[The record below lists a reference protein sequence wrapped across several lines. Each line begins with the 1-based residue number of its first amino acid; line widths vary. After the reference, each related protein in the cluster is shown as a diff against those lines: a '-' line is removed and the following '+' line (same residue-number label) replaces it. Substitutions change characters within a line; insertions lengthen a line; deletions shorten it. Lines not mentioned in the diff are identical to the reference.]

1 MASWSY
7 VGVGAGTS
15 PTSGNVT
22 PTEPTGAA
30 QGDLLVCVISYRSSA
45 AFTAP
50 AGWTIVQQESSGNT
64 DVDVSTSIASGL
76 IAYIVRGA
84 SAPSYTFTRTGG
96 DIAIARVV
104 AYTPV
109 GGTIT
114 FDESNSATLGS
125 ASTTVSMTGLT
136 TNAADSLIVVGAC
149 GASNS
154 TATAFV
160 AATDPS
166 TGSGASSTTTAGTI
180 VSGTWRRRNSTGSTN
195 GADTNISIADAVRA
209 TAGATGDIQ
218 YTAAAS
224 RCHVIVGAAFTLTP
238 SGATLTA
245 DAGSFALTGVAAGLG
260 LTRTIAGDVGSCAL
274 TGNATGLTTSR
285 VLTASAG
292 AFTQT
297 GVDAGLSAG
306 NNLTASAQS
315 FALSGIAA
323 GLLRQSTLTASGGS
337 FTLTGNTTGLSRVQ
351 VLVASGGA
359 FTFTG
364 VAAGLNASRV
374 LGAGTGAF
382 TLTGIDAGLTPIT
395 SLSTLTAAAGAF
407 TLAGVAAGLTI
418 SRQIVAEPGAFTFAG
433 QSVNLRIGGR
443 GLGARSIALPRA
455 DRIAHL
461 IERPRVVSIP
471 RPDRTVHIL

>member
-7 VGVGAGTS
+7 VGIGGGTS

-30 QGDLLVCVISYRSSA
+30 QGDLLVCVISYRGSA

-125 ASTTVSMTGLT
+125 AGTTVSMTGLT
-136 TNAADSLIVVGAC
+136 TNAANSLIVVGAC

-154 TATAFV
+154 AASAFD
-160 AATDPS
+160 AATDPT
-166 TGSGASSTTTAGTI
+166 TGSGAGNTTTTGTI
-180 VSGTWRRRNSTGSTN
+180 TAGTWRRRNSTGSTN

-218 YTAAAS
+218 YTAASS
-224 RCHVIVGAAFTLTP
+224 RRHAIVGAAFTITP
-238 SGATLTA
+238 ATYAGAGAAAAAGTAVGAAGRAINADAAAAASGTAVGAARKSLSTAAAAAASGTAVGAAGRRAPGAAGAAGSGAAVGAASRRGPASAVAAVVSVANGQVGRRAIAAGAVSGAASVTA
-245 DAGSFALTGVAAGLG
+245 AVGSFGSSTAAASASGVAAGSLG
-260 LTRTIAGDVGSCAL
+260 RAAPGAAAASGAGAVVGAVNRTASISAAP
-274 TGNATGLTTSR
+274 TGAAV
-285 VLTASAG
+285 VLAFVNRTASA
-292 AFTQT
+292 
-297 GVDAGLSAG
+297 S
-306 NNLTASAQS
+306 ASAQGR
-315 FALSGIAA
+315 ADAA
-323 GLLRQSTLTASGGS
+323 GEASI
-337 FTLTGNTTGLSRVQ
+337 
-351 VLVASGGA
+351 
-359 FTFTG
+359 
-364 VAAGLNASRV
+364 
-374 LGAGTGAF
+374 LGA
-382 TLTGIDAGLTPIT
+382 
-395 SLSTLTAAAGAF
+395 
-407 TLAGVAAGLTI
+407 
-418 SRQIVAEPGAFTFAG
+418 EPANG
-433 QSVNLRIGGR
+433 NLI
-443 GLGARSIALPRA
+443 
-455 DRIAHL
+455 
-461 IERPRVVSIP
+461 IERR
-471 RPDRTVHIL
+471 RRRM